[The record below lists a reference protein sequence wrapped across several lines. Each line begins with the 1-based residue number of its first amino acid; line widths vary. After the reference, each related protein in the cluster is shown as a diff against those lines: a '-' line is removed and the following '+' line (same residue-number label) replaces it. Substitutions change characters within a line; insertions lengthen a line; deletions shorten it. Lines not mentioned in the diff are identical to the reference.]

1 MELEEWESL
10 TAGSV
15 VSNNKGKN
23 HRVVLSYNT
32 KTRGMKLVSSSDR
45 GRKGYTVY
53 CVGDRAMFKLVKV
66 RVVNC
71 KNNDSTNNTK

>member
-10 TAGSV
+10 TAGSI

-23 HRVVLSYNT
+23 HRVVLNYNT
-32 KTRGMKLVSSSDR
+32 KTKGMRIVSKGDR
-45 GRKGYTVY
+45 ARQGYTVY

-66 RVVNC
+66 KVVNF
-71 KNNDSTNNTK
+71 KKK